1 MQLWPVSVL
10 WLCLDHMLGERVCV
24 YDSHVTF
31 ELYSVSHQRDRV
43 DGSRNPS
50 VFEHMLPKN
59 LSLSLVSSSQ
69 SPHHSVLSS
78 FDYIHVVW
86 FGELTSRQS
95 KNSFLEKLDE
105 CMCARMHTHTLS
117 VAYWEEY
124 LWRWRLRVARKT
136 LQGCSFQT
144 MLHGTGTLCVCVC
157 AFWVTIQIQNLLL
170 CLWKES
176 SPSIFCVCMSVWNMK
191 QFLNCY
197 TAELRLLWADSV
209 TFSTSMFKN

>member
-1 MQLWPVSVL
+1 MEVETPQSLNT
-10 WLCLDHMLGERVCV
+10 C
-24 YDSHVTF
+24 Y
-31 ELYSVSHQRDRV
+31 
-43 DGSRNPS
+43 
-50 VFEHMLPKN
+50 PKI
-59 LSLSLVSSSQ
+59 SLSSVSSSQ
-69 SPHHSVLSS
+69 SPYHSVLSS
-78 FDYIHVVW
+78 FDYIHVAW

-95 KNSFLEKLDE
+95 KNSFLEKPDE

-136 LQGCSFQT
+136 LQGCSFQM
-144 MLHGTGTLCVCVC
+144 MLHGTGTVCVCVC
-157 AFWVTIQIQNLLL
+157 ASIQIQNLLL

-191 QFLNCY
+191 HFLKNCY